1 MVNDNT
7 LCTFAIWVLMGLL
20 QIGFFR
26 NRVSSYGNLTLRHLY
41 LVVYMWLELL
51 YILYIFI
58 KCKTFAS
65 ILLEEGSS
73 HMHL

>member
-20 QIGFFR
+20 QIGFFL
-26 NRVSSYGNLTLRHLY
+26 NRVSSYGNLILRHLY

-65 ILLEEGSS
+65 KLLEEGSS
-73 HMHL
+73 HI